1 MHSQL
6 SIPSRLRMHDTE
18 DGDQLFFRLCSDH
31 LSVEAIPRSR
41 LRIDFV
47 KLKRSLESEYQVL
60 MWTPYFIVLKSMPG
74 GAEIT
79 LRKDGRM
86 VIRKAASEEN
96 ARLEGHRLLDL
107 LNAKR

>member
-1 MHSQL
+1 MQ
-6 SIPSRLRMHDTE
+6 
-18 DGDQLFFRLCSDH
+18 GGQDQLFFKICSDH
-31 LSVEAIPRSR
+31 LSVEAIPRNQ
-41 LRIDFV
+41 LRVDFV
-47 KLKRSLESEYQVL
+47 AVKARLEGEYRVL